1 MKSLSQFVI
10 SSSKGFLKKFSSV
23 FSYHTWYCSRD
34 HHLLSR
40 RAVFYGCGLVPSRE
54 LLNLCGGLDV
64 QFLLSTIDC
73 PPKLRSTI
81 MTRSKKKGKK
91 CPDGM
96 FQVPSVLGPDQIPRK
111 YYMYKYLDM
120 AIYIDMDNYNYQRLG
135 WFLVCLTN
143 FYICLLQRYST
154 FLFTAW
160 DLKQDLEEWDLLG
173 LQRKLLDSKF
183 RNLLFSHLK
192 CFPN

>member
-1 MKSLSQFVI
+1 MHTHFFGQGRDLVLWQMWYLNLCVVYILLQFVLKDKSSGMDNVMYGSSFAESFYHAWGNVFPLLSLAFFLNHLWYAEPMSLNWYHSIMQIWRFSTKWVRMKNLSQFVI

-81 MTRSKKKGKK
+81 MKRSKKKGKK

-96 FQVPSVLGPDQIPRK
+96 F
-111 YYMYKYLDM
+111 
-120 AIYIDMDNYNYQRLG
+120 
-135 WFLVCLTN
+135 
-143 FYICLLQRYST
+143 
-154 FLFTAW
+154 
-160 DLKQDLEEWDLLG
+160 
-173 LQRKLLDSKF
+173 
-183 RNLLFSHLK
+183 
-192 CFPN
+192 